1 MIRLTFFLS
10 LFIMQSCWFPCAPSI
25 NGTVKDK
32 ATGNMLDSV
41 EVSVYEGN
49 DLIATIYTDS
59 LGRFWTG
66 ASSKSRFMLNE
77 CESGFKLLLK
87 KTEYVEQNFVGVA
100 PAVNIEIEMEQ

>member
-1 MIRLTFFLS
+1 
-10 LFIMQSCWFPCAPSI
+10 
-25 NGTVKDK
+25 VKDK

-66 ASSKSRFMLNE
+66 ASSK
-77 CESGFKLLLK
+77 
-87 KTEYVEQNFVGVA
+87 
-100 PAVNIEIEMEQ
+100 